1 MLKCIQSKMSVSAL
15 TAGAVA
21 MLVCLQVV
29 TVLIVSQDALA
40 PRTELAT
47 YQPPSLRFPGW
58 VDAFKRP
65 KAKEDA
71 PPAMQVDR

>member
-1 MLKCIQSKMSVSAL
+1 MLKFVEAKMRAAL

-21 MLVCLQVV
+21 MLVCVM
-29 TVLIVSQDALA
+29 LIVSQNALA